1 MRYTM
6 KTLVLATLAVGQ
18 AFAASIGNSHT
29 AFHNHARKHDH
40 VEKRDTAITA
50 ADQAKLSAL
59 GVLSTGANSY
69 APNGAAWLGTDGAY
83 KSEFSNQSGQDLILV
98 IWGVAGSWVNVIQP
112 HITASIPAGQSI
124 WVSFADGASGA
135 FTAVYGDTT
144 LVNGQ
149 LSNTWGEF
157 TFGQWGV
164 VDVSREVK
172 MDGHGLSIVGPTC
185 TTDMNTCVF
194 KCSSGNVCT
203 FDYILENCA
212 NGSQPG
218 ANYGIHEGAPSGGC
232 GGMGAAASLKTT
244 FT

>member
-1 MRYTM
+1 M
-6 KTLVLATLAVGQ
+6 
-18 AFAASIGNSHT
+18 
-29 AFHNHARKHDH
+29 
-40 VEKRDTAITA
+40 
-50 ADQAKLSAL
+50 
-59 GVLSTGANSY
+59 
-69 APNGAAWLGTDGAY
+69 
-83 KSEFSNQSGQDLILV
+83 V

-172 MDGHGLSIVGPTC
+172 MDGHGLSIVGPSC
-185 TTDMNTCVF
+185 TTDMDTCVF

-203 FDYILENCA
+203 FDYVLENCA

-232 GGMGAAASLKTT
+232 GGMGSAASLKTT
-244 FT
+244 FS

>member
-1 MRYTM
+1 MQNSQPRHASNVADQSHR
-6 KTLVLATLAVGQ
+6 KR
-18 AFAASIGNSHT
+18 AA
-29 AFHNHARKHDH
+29 
-40 VEKRDTAITA
+40 AITD
-50 ADQAKLSAL
+50 ADVAKLSAL
-59 GVLSTGANSY
+59 GVLSSGVNSY
-69 APNGAAWLGTDGAY
+69 APNGAVWLGDSGAY

-98 IWGVAGSWVNVIQP
+98 VWGVAGSWVNVVQP
-112 HITASIPAGQSI
+112 QITASIPAGQSI
-124 WVSFADGASGA
+124 WLSFADGVSGG
-135 FTAVYGDTT
+135 FTAVYGDTQ

-172 MDGHGLSIVGPTC
+172 MDGHNLSIVGPSC

-194 KCSSGNVCT
+194 VCSTGNVCM
-203 FDYILENCA
+203 FDYLLVNCE

-232 GGMGAAASLKTT
+232 GGMGSAASLKTT
-244 FT
+244 FS